1 MLALAFHGHLLL
13 LVLAPSPHSSGRGFG
28 PRRSSGTLQLSTRCS
43 VARLDAESLLG
54 SAGRLV
60 VAPYVLGKRC
70 HIGRGSTPSVGVAS
84 TPRRGARIGCPS
96 TRIVGRIASYRLYN
110 VSDRPGF
117 QKMQVVVQKKQDQI
131 ALSFV
136 TSQTGDQWAVDAAK
150 ARHPST

>member
-1 MLALAFHGHLLL
+1 MVICCSSCLRRRRIRPAAVSGRAGRVAPCNCQPAAPSLALTPSRF
-13 LVLAPSPHSSGRGFG
+13 LAVRVGWSWLPTSSASGATSARVN
-28 PRRSSGTLQLSTRCS
+28 PISRSSIHATTRS
-43 VARLDAESLLG
+43 
-54 SAGRLV
+54 
-60 VAPYVLGKRC
+60 
-70 HIGRGSTPSVGVAS
+70 
-84 TPRRGARIGCPS
+84 GARIGCPS